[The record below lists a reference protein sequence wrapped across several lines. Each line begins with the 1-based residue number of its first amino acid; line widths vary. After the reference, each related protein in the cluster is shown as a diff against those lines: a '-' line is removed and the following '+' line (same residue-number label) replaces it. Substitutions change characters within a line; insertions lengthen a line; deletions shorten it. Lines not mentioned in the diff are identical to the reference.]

1 MEHIRFLSIT
11 VCLCVAISA
20 AAATK
25 TMTRTTVLYADSA
38 SLENAYNEGWCTDG
52 TGEGNFIFAK
62 KGVNYIDPETGDEV
76 SISDKYWLNLKG
88 KGAAKGIICSFRGVK
103 RVEACFRSGST
114 VERYVNMDIVSPS
127 GVTQTT
133 QGSHDGTGTAA
144 TITSNDLV
152 STQSYRL
159 VLSAWAD
166 QAAATSADCQLIYI
180 KFIVT
185 EQVSEPETTST
196 GEPWLLDPEDI
207 DRGLVAYPV
216 TGGNLVSWRLLG
228 TDSIFSTTFNVYRG
242 NELLNSKPL
251 NGATCFLDASGDATS
266 TYRIETLVD
275 GILTETSETVQAWSQ
290 PYLNIPLD
298 RPAGGTLDGANYEY
312 IPGDVSVGDV
322 DDDGQ
327 YEIFLKWDPSNQ
339 KDNSQTGYTDNV
351 YIDCYKMDGTKLWRI
366 DLGRNIRAGAHYTQY
381 MVYDFDGDGR
391 AEMACKTA
399 PGTIDGQG
407 NHVLMGNDDPDAL
420 YLGTS
425 SKTKG
430 VVTGGPEYL
439 TMFDGQTGAEITTV
453 AYEPARG
460 SSSDW
465 GKDSYF
471 NRSERYLACVA
482 YLDGVRPSLVVC
494 RGYYQRASMVAYNF
508 DGQNLTKL
516 WARDDKTA
524 GQGCYGEGAHSITV
538 GDVDGD
544 GCDEIIFGSACVDNN
559 GEMLYRTGF
568 GHGDA
573 LHLGDFDP
581 DRPGLEIFMVH
592 EETSSA
598 YPWDAEFRDAMTGE
612 VIWGLRQTGNDI
624 GRGLCADMDSTKRG
638 AECWPIADY
647 TSGTKTNSVFDCKG
661 NQISTKRPS
670 VNFRIYW
677 MGNLYEQVLEKGVI
691 DKWRCT
697 TAGGSD
703 EIIDFTAKY
712 GCGLN
717 LIKDVPALQADIL
730 GDWREEVIYYDAA
743 TKSNLMIFPTTY
755 PTSYRIPCLMH
766 DHTYRMAICWQNVAY
781 NQPPHVGYY
790 LPDYGNYVAERL
802 KDNGTASN
810 LSIQTNSDMQVVCT
824 QTGSGL
830 LIRLDGT
837 QEAALSLFSSA
848 GSLLWRTNAVSGN
861 GKSIC
866 FHHWNMLPA
875 GAYILKAAG
884 NDKTV
889 IHKLIK

>member
-1 MEHIRFLSIT
+1 M
-11 VCLCVAISA
+11 
-20 AAATK
+20 
-25 TMTRTTVLYADSA
+25 
-38 SLENAYNEGWCTDG
+38 
-52 TGEGNFIFAK
+52 
-62 KGVNYIDPETGDEV
+62 
-76 SISDKYWLNLKG
+76 
-88 KGAAKGIICSFRGVK
+88 
-103 RVEACFRSGST
+103 
-114 VERYVNMDIVSPS
+114 
-127 GVTQTT
+127 
-133 QGSHDGTGTAA
+133 
-144 TITSNDLV
+144 
-152 STQSYRL
+152 
-159 VLSAWAD
+159 
-166 QAAATSADCQLIYI
+166 
-180 KFIVT
+180 
-185 EQVSEPETTST
+185 
-196 GEPWLLDPEDI
+196 
-207 DRGLVAYPV
+207 
-216 TGGNLVSWRLLG
+216 LVSWRKLAQEPENCTYNMYRRGQGSTEYTKVNSTPISLTNYQVSKTQVPSGSELAVTMVSPDG
-228 TDSIFSTTFNVYRG
+228 TES
-242 NELLNSKPL
+242 EKSKPFL
-251 NGATCFLDASGDATS
+251 FNEHEWSNVFLDIDFETKILNPNDYRVVFARPLDLDGNGEYDAV
-266 TYRIETLVD
+266 LVD
-275 GILTETSETVQAWSQ
+275 RMCANSDKQ
-290 PYLNIPLD
+290 PTATDPNTNTKLQMYTFDGECLW
-298 RPAGGTLDGANYEY
+298 TLDAGPNQSYDEGQNDKIVVY
-312 IPGDVSVGDV
+312 DINC
-322 DDDGQ
+322 DGKC
-327 YEIFLKWDPSNQ
+327 EVIVKS
-339 KDNSQTGYTDNV
+339 T
-351 YIDCYKMDGTKLWRI
+351 DGTRFWDSKNNTWGKYANGKS
-366 DLGRNIRAGAHYTQY
+366 DPDT
-381 MVYDFDGDGR
+381 DGDGIVDYTKQDKR
-391 AEMACKTA
+391 NPPFYISILDARTGEEIVCNELDYSA
-399 PGTIDGQG
+399 INDGQDAYSRD
-407 NHVLMGNDDPDAL
+407 NRADYYDDNE
-420 YLGTS
+420 G
-425 SKTKG
+425 K
-430 VVTGGPEYL
+430 EYAFL
-439 TMFDGQTGAEITTV
+439 TAKFAICYFDGIH
-453 AYEPARG
+453 
-460 SSSDW
+460 
-465 GKDSYF
+465 
-471 NRSERYLACVA
+471 
-482 YLDGVRPSLVVC
+482 PSLAVQCYNRNKKTGHHYYVC
-494 RGYYQRASMVAYNF
+494 EWKFDWAGGKPTNWHHAYTWSMRNTSPAAAEFHQFRV
-508 DGQNLTKL
+508 
-516 WARDDKTA
+516 
-524 GQGCYGEGAHSITV
+524 C
-538 GDVDGD
+538 DVDGD
-544 GCDEIIFGSACVDNN
+544 GIDEVMEGGYAVNSTKGMVMSPGI
-559 GEMLYRTGF
+559 
-568 GHGDA
+568 GHGDRF
-573 LHLGDFDP
+573 DVSDIDP

-755 PTSYRIPCLMH
+755 PTNYRIPCLMH